1 VRSGA
6 GWGHLGVTDVALA
19 KLRLRNGRDVV
30 RMADDTKGS
39 SRRYIL
45 ETGASSSAALNA
57 SGTRGMG
64 RVSLGVRRH
73 GNGRKRGK
81 EEAESEVLVCAPGKN
96 IHIKKKNPVLIF
108 FVPRGGN

>member
-1 VRSGA
+1 MA
-6 GWGHLGVTDVALA
+6 GCAFRCRLGSLGVTDVALA

-30 RMADDTKGS
+30 SMADDTKGS
-39 SRRYIL
+39 GRRYIL
-45 ETGASSSAALNA
+45 ERGASSSAALNA

-81 EEAESEVLVCAPGKN
+81 GEAATEVLVCVPG
-96 IHIKKKNPVLIF
+96 IYKKKSRVDFF

>member
-1 VRSGA
+1 MRSGA

-96 IHIKKKNPVLIF
+96 IYIKKNPVLIF